1 MKFTPAV
8 RFYFLMQCS
17 LGILPGILLMSAN
30 YEAAQN
36 KAVYR
41 CPPVDKITH
50 FTDNKVEADSKGC
63 SLMTGGNVTVV
74 QGTRVGGAEPVR
86 IASVTPKASTPSNS
100 NSNSPRNDS
109 AEQKTRDSDSRGIL
123 ESELK
128 KAEAKQAELLKEY
141 NNGEPDRNA
150 LEIKNPQRY
159 ADRIAELKANI
170 ARNDSDIA
178 GIKRELGRNQGST
191 ARAN

>member
-1 MKFTPAV
+1 MKFTSTV
-8 RFYFLMQCS
+8 RFGAPLS
-17 LGILPGILLMSAN
+17 LLVCAMFTSSGYAQSGNSVSYKCAGNEYTDKPQTSKNGGCKLL
-30 YEAAQN
+30 E
-36 KAVYR
+36 
-41 CPPVDKITH
+41 
-50 FTDNKVEADSKGC
+50 
-63 SLMTGGNVTVV
+63 GGNVTFVHPPRPSA
-74 QGTRVGGAEPVR
+74 TNTANAPVKV
-86 IASVTPKASTPSNS
+86 AATSPQSTS
-100 NSNSPRNDS
+100 SNSPRNDS

-150 LEIKNPQRY
+150 LDIKNPQRY
-159 ADRIAELKANI
+159 VDRLAEMKANI
-170 ARNDSDIA
+170 ARNESDIA

>member
-1 MKFTPAV
+1 MKSTSAV
-8 RFYFLMQCS
+8 RFSAPIVMLVCALFTSYGYTQS
-17 LGILPGILLMSAN
+17 GPGVSYKCAGNEYTDKPQTSKNGGCKLL
-30 YEAAQN
+30 E
-36 KAVYR
+36 
-41 CPPVDKITH
+41 
-50 FTDNKVEADSKGC
+50 
-63 SLMTGGNVTVV
+63 GGNVTVV

-86 IASVTPKASTPSNS
+86 VASVTPKATTPSNS
-100 NSNSPRNDS
+100 SPRNDS

-141 NNGEPDRNA
+141 NNGEPDKNA
-150 LEIKNPQRY
+150 LDIKNPQRY
-159 ADRIAELKANI
+159 ADRVAELKANI

-191 ARAN
+191 ARTN